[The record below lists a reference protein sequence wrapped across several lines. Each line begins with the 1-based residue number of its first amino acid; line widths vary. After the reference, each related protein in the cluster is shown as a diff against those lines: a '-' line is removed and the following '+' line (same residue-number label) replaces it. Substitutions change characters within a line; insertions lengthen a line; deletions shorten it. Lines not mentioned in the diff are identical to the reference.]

1 MSTRT
6 VRLDDDAET
15 LLASLQKQTG
25 LSISSVLK
33 RGLETFA
40 TVAREEEATVRPYEV
55 YRRLGLGT
63 GSDAVAPAAE
73 AKDRVVEIIRQKHNR

>member
-40 TVAREEEATVRPYEV
+40 TVAREEAAVRPYEV